1 MRAVKERGLLRRR
14 PGDYAWKLALN
25 ATLFVLGWVAFAL
38 VGASW
43 WNLLTGAFFALVY
56 AQLAFLGHDAGHKQV
71 FAGRR
76 ANDVAGYLLG
86 ALVGMSFAWWVS
98 KHNRHH
104 AYPNHEE
111 DDPDLDIAV
120 LAFTEQQAAD
130 KRGFSRWMTKYQAF
144 LFFPLLLLEG
154 LSLHNSS
161 AVAVLRGR
169 VKARRLEAVLLA
181 AHFAGYLAAV
191 FLVLTPLQALAF
203 IAVHQG
209 LWGLYMGCSFAPNHK
224 GMPTLKAGEKL
235 DHLRKQVLTSR
246 NVRGGRIT
254 DFALGGLNYQIE
266 HHLFPS
272 MPRANLRRAQPLV
285 EDFCRRL
292 GLPYHQSSAFSSYL
306 QVLRHLHAVSA
317 PLRAKSI
324 TERLG

>member
-1 MRAVKERGLLRRR
+1 MRDVKERGLLRRR
-14 PGDYAWKLALN
+14 PGDYAWKLTLN
-25 ATLFVLGWVAFAL
+25 ATLLVLGWVAFAF

-86 ALVGMSFAWWVS
+86 ALVGMSFAWWVG

-104 AYPNHEE
+104 AYPNHED

-120 LAFTEQQAAD
+120 LAFTEQQAAE
-130 KRGFSRWMTKYQAF
+130 KRGFFRWMTKYQAF

-191 FLVLTPLQALAF
+191 FLVLTPLQALVF

-272 MPRANLRRAQPLV
+272 MPRANLRHAQPLV

-292 GLPYHQSSAFSSYL
+292 GLPYHQSSAFGSYL
-306 QVLRHLHAVSA
+306 QVLRHLHTVSA
-317 PLRAKSI
+317 PLRA
-324 TERLG
+324 RGA